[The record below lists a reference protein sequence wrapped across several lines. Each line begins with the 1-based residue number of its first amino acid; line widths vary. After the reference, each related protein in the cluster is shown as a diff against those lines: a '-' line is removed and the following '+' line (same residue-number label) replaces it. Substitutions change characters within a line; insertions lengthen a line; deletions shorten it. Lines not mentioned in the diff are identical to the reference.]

1 MNRVW
6 KILVFW
12 LTLLVSAPL
21 PVLGSGLWK
30 AEYTESTKKK
40 NKKKKRTQKTAE
52 KEVKVSVLSEEAQ
65 RKYDYFFLEAGRLKL
80 KKEYDAA
87 FELLQHCLSIH
98 PYAASAH
105 YELGQYYLFLKQVPQ
120 GIAAV
125 EKAVAYEPDNFWY
138 SHGLANLYLQQN
150 DWEKG
155 TALLE
160 RMVERFP
167 AKLDPL
173 YTLLEIYNQQGNYD
187 QVIVTLNR
195 LEEKMGKNEQLSMEK
210 FRIYL
215 QKEDHKKAFHEI
227 ESLVSEYP
235 NDVRYQVIL
244 GDVYLQ
250 NGKKEKAYE
259 LYRKVLEEEPE
270 NAQARYSLASYYD
283 ETGQKE
289 LYQLQLDSL
298 LLNKKVEP
306 QTKMNVM
313 RRLIVQNEQEGGDS
327 IRIIQLFDRIMEQ
340 EPDDPALPMLYA
352 QYLISKKM
360 NQESLP
366 VLETVLDLDP
376 TNTAARMTLL
386 GEAIRKEDY
395 KELIRLCEAG
405 VESNPDRLEFYY
417 YLAIGYNQAER
428 MDDALAVAQK
438 ALKQVTP
445 ESNKEVVSDFYAM
458 IGDAWHSKQE
468 NEKAYA
474 AYDSAL
480 IYNPNNIGTLNNY
493 AYYLSLE
500 KRNLD
505 KAEEMS
511 YKTVKAEPTNATY
524 LDTYAWILF
533 VKGKYS
539 EARIYIDNAMKA
551 EEEKSAEV
559 VEHCGDIYSMCGD
572 VEGAL
577 KYWKQALE
585 MKSTSSTLKE
595 KIAKK
600 KYIPAEK

>member
-1 MNRVW
+1 
-6 KILVFW
+6 
-12 LTLLVSAPL
+12 
-21 PVLGSGLWK
+21 
-30 AEYTESTKKK
+30 
-40 NKKKKRTQKTAE
+40 
-52 KEVKVSVLSEEAQ
+52 
-65 RKYDYFFLEAGRLKL
+65 
-80 KKEYDAA
+80 
-87 FELLQHCLSIH
+87 
-98 PYAASAH
+98 
-105 YELGQYYLFLKQVPQ
+105 
-120 GIAAV
+120 
-125 EKAVAYEPDNFWY
+125 
-138 SHGLANLYLQQN
+138 
-150 DWEKG
+150 
-155 TALLE
+155 
-160 RMVERFP
+160 
-167 AKLDPL
+167 
-173 YTLLEIYNQQGNYD
+173 
-187 QVIVTLNR
+187 
-195 LEEKMGKNEQLSMEK
+195 
-210 FRIYL
+210 
-215 QKEDHKKAFHEI
+215 
-227 ESLVSEYP
+227 
-235 NDVRYQVIL
+235 
-244 GDVYLQ
+244 
-250 NGKKEKAYE
+250 
-259 LYRKVLEEEPE
+259 
-270 NAQARYSLASYYD
+270 
-283 ETGQKE
+283 
-289 LYQLQLDSL
+289 
-298 LLNKKVEP
+298 
-306 QTKMNVM
+306 
-313 RRLIVQNEQEGGDS
+313 
-327 IRIIQLFDRIMEQ
+327 
-340 EPDDPALPMLYA
+340 
-352 QYLISKKM
+352 
-360 NQESLP
+360 
-366 VLETVLDLDP
+366 
-376 TNTAARMTLL
+376 MTLL

-458 IGDAWHSKQE
+458 IGDAWHSKHE

-505 KAEEMS
+505 
-511 YKTVKAEPTNATY
+511 KAEPTNATY

-577 KYWKQALE
+577 KYWKKALE